1 MIDRY
6 SFSVHK
12 VPIIERATA
21 LLELCVSGTKT
32 SQQQFNRRQF
42 TNIKIVVAMLSRNVG
57 LTVKTTILLFIP
69 FTNLLFKAFAATRM
83 TASFCFQLLKRFFIN
98 FFEIDFKTFSFGFP
112 VFKL

>member
-1 MIDRY
+1 
-6 SFSVHK
+6 
-12 VPIIERATA
+12 
-21 LLELCVSGTKT
+21 
-32 SQQQFNRRQF
+32 
-42 TNIKIVVAMLSRNVG
+42 MLSRNVG